1 MDIIASGPHNA
12 GGLDMTI
19 LNGLAPEL
27 TRAQAATLTA
37 VSTGVRGLGLT
48 VADAVAL
55 DRKFARG
62 INGLGSSVPPE
73 GEGSVFG
80 ILWLFAIFGGVG
92 YWAYRRDEKK
102 RRSRRR

>member
-19 LNGLAPEL
+19 LNGLQPGL

-37 VSTGVRGLGLT
+37 TTTGFR
-48 VADAVAL
+48 
-55 DRKFARG
+55 
-62 INGLGSSVPPE
+62 GLGSSVPPE
-73 GEGSVFG
+73 GEGGSAFG
-80 ILWLFAIFGGVG
+80 VLWLFAIFGGVG

-102 RRSRRR
+102 RRNRRR

>member
-1 MDIIASGPHNA
+1 MDIIASGSHHK

-19 LNGLAPEL
+19 LNGLQPDL

-37 VSTGVRGLGLT
+37 TTTGFRGMCGSCRRGLG
-48 VADAVAL
+48 A
-55 DRKFARG
+55 
-62 INGLGSSVPPE
+62 SVPSE

-80 ILWLFAIFGGVG
+80 VLWLFAIFGGVG
-92 YWAYRRDEKK
+92 YFALKSDEKK

>member
-1 MDIIASGPHNA
+1 MDIIASGSHNG

-19 LNGLAPEL
+19 LNGLQPGL
-27 TRAQAATLTA
+27 TRGQAASL
-37 VSTGVRGLGLT
+37 RGIS

-55 DRKFARG
+55 DRKFKRG

-73 GEGSVFG
+73 GEGGSAFG

-92 YWAYRRDEKK
+92 YLAYRSDEKK
-102 RRSRRR
+102 RRSRRK